1 MFTLRPSSPIRTR
14 KVEHPVISAAP
25 AEQGRTEGEPP
36 GPDGTFPQGYDVD
49 IVRAMLQDPFR
60 IFVYWH
66 VREESIKALTR
77 YFSPQDVAGFGTVLR
92 LIETTGPAEAFFDIG
107 RQGRYWL
114 TVYPDREYE
123 FEIGVRSPI
132 HGYISLIR
140 SNRVRTPRGTVS
152 PEPAKE
158 EDYRLSPPE
167 FMKIME
173 MTGFSAD
180 RMLSMA
186 ITGAE
191 ESDAGNALAAAFLQ
205 LPEAVRIALMI
216 AEAGGPLTPELI
228 ATLPEPLRS
237 ELLRLLLAGGGL
249 MAASALMHYLPE
261 ILRGVVGS
269 DHELIGDELH
279 PLHLAPRFFLGGSEH
294 LPLPAGAMRWPA
306 VPRLPSS
313 PGAASVIWN
322 KDFSL

>member
-1 MFTLRPSSPIRTR
+1 MFVLRPSSPTRTR
-14 KVEHPVISAAP
+14 KLDSPVISAAP
-25 AEQGRTEGEPP
+25 ADRGHTEGGPP
-36 GPDGTFPQGYDVD
+36 GPDQTFPEGYDVD

-60 IFVYWH
+60 VFVYWH

-77 YFSPQDVAGFGTVLR
+77 YFSPQDVAGFNTVLR
-92 LIETTGPAEAFFDIG
+92 LIETTGQAEAFFDIG
-107 RQGRYWL
+107 RQGRYWM

-167 FMKIME
+167 FMQIME

-191 ESDAGNALAAAFLQ
+191 ESDAENLLAQAFMR
-205 LPEAVRIALMI
+205 LPEAVRMALMI

-237 ELLRLLLAGGGL
+237 ELLRIIFAGGGL
-249 MAASALMHYLPE
+249 MAAASLMHYLPE
-261 ILRGVVGS
+261 LLREVVGS
-269 DHELIGDELH
+269 DREWIGDELH

-294 LPLPAGAMRWPA
+294 LPLPAGEMRWPA
-306 VPRLPSS
+306 VRRLPSS

>member
-1 MFTLRPSSPIRTR
+1 
-14 KVEHPVISAAP
+14 
-25 AEQGRTEGEPP
+25 
-36 GPDGTFPQGYDVD
+36 
-49 IVRAMLQDPFR
+49 MLQDPFR
-60 IFVYWH
+60 LFVYWH
-66 VREESIKALTR
+66 VRQESINALTR
-77 YFSPQDVAGFGTVLR
+77 YFSAQEVAGFTTVLR
-92 LIETTGPAEAFFDIG
+92 LIESTGPAEAFFEIG

-132 HGYISLIR
+132 HGYITLIR
-140 SNRVRTPRGTVS
+140 SNKVRTPRGTVS

-167 FMKIME
+167 FMRILE

-180 RMLSMA
+180 RTLSLA

-191 ESDAGNALAAAFLQ
+191 ESDAADLLALAYMR
-205 LPEAVRIALMI
+205 LPEAVRSALMI
-216 AEAGGPLTPELI
+216 AEAGGALTPELI

-237 ELLRLLLAGGGL
+237 ELLRLILAGGGL
-249 MAASALMHYLPE
+249 MAAAALMHYLPE
-261 ILRGVVGS
+261 LLREVIGS
-269 DHELIGDELH
+269 DREWIGDELH

-294 LPLPAGAMRWPA
+294 LPLPAGEMRWPR

-313 PGAASVIWN
+313 PTAASVIWN
-322 KDFSL
+322 KAFSL

>member
-1 MFTLRPSSPIRTR
+1 MFILRPSSPIRSR
-14 KVEHPVISAAP
+14 QAEPPVISAAP
-25 AEQGRTEGEPP
+25 GERVHGDSGPP
-36 GPDGTFPQGYDVD
+36 GADGTFPEGYDLD

-60 IFVYWH
+60 VFVYWH
-66 VREESIKALTR
+66 VREESLSALR
-77 YFSPQDVAGFGTVLR
+77 QYFSPQEVTGFSTVLK
-92 LIETTGPAEAFFDIG
+92 LVETSGPAEAFFEIG

-123 FEIGVRSPI
+123 FEIGIRSPI

-167 FMKIME
+167 FMRILE
-173 MTGFSAD
+173 LTGFSAD
-180 RMLSMA
+180 RSLSLSVA
-186 ITGAE
+186 GAD
-191 ESDAGNALAAAFLQ
+191 ESDAGNLLALAFMR
-205 LPEAVRIALMI
+205 LPESVRLALMI
-216 AEAGGPLTPELI
+216 AEAGGALTPELI

-237 ELLRLLLAGGGL
+237 ELLRLMFAGGGL
-249 MAASALMHYLPE
+249 MAAAALMHYLPE
-261 ILRGVVGS
+261 LLREVVQS
-269 DHELIGDELH
+269 DREWIGDELH

-294 LPLPAGAMRWPA
+294 LPVPAGEMRWPRA
-306 VPRLPSS
+306 PRLPSS